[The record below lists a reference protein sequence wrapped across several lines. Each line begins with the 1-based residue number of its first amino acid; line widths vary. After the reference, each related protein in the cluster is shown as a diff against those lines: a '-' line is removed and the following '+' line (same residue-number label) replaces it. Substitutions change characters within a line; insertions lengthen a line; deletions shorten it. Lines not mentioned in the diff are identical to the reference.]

1 MPAKAV
7 PSLPYL
13 RFHVQQE
20 IFDGLFQTKDF

>member
-13 RFHVQQE
+13 CFHVPQE
-20 IFDGLFQTKDF
+20 ILDGLFQAKDF